1 MADRRSKTGETRMK
15 LKVIVAPNELE
26 KASNLRQKI
35 RNLCGGLKFR
45 YYNNEQVAELL
56 IGYLRGQACV
66 RTPKKGYILTQKCIE
81 HWFKNRVLSSTVL
94 ITHKNKEMYYLM
106 LFALAAAQQM
116 WEGSTGMT
124 KTEFSRRGKRR
135 PLLQVVADIFTGK
148 IGEVATQLLA
158 RRYGYGVQPDW
169 DLSRD
174 RQQYRSDLTR
184 IGRITDGR
192 IYEIYDIPKTWTISV
207 KSSASL
213 TGAWAEAP
221 EGTRV
226 ALFWKVAL
234 PEDFLFR
241 LLHYISS
248 WTKLIC
254 FLEAKRLQ
262 EASPFNRCLEYIK
275 KIERKLIIPCYF
287 VGFYRPSKHTRI
299 QEPTNLRYLGEVR
312 EPKHMCPIGRL
323 RWKRRDFRD
332 LLERIYCEA
341 SAGAGRPHGRT

>member
-1 MADRRSKTGETRMK
+1 MEPIIIPLGK
-15 LKVIVAPNELE
+15 LERASEL
-26 KASNLRQKI
+26 KRTLRP
-35 RNLCGGLKFR
+35 LLAGLESFDP
-45 YYNNEQVAELL
+45 YTEDQLLELL
-56 IGYLRGQACV
+56 IGALRGGEKCG
-66 RTPKKGYILTQKCIE
+66 RKSKEGYIITEKYVNN
-81 HWFKNRVLSSTVL
+81 WFKTRVEPNTIKIS
-94 ITHKNKEMYYLM
+94 HEDEEMYHLM
-106 LFALAAAQQM
+106 TFALAAACQM
-116 WEGSTGMT
+116 YTGGTRMT
-124 KTEFSRRGKRR
+124 VTEFSRRGKRR

-158 RRYGYGVQPDW
+158 RDYGYEVQPDW

-174 RQQYRSDLTR
+174 REQYRSDLTR
-184 IGRITDGR
+184 IGRVTDGQ
-192 IYEIYDIPKTWTISV
+192 IHNIPKTWTISV

-226 ALFWKVAL
+226 TLFWKVAL

-262 EASPFNRCLEYIK
+262 EASPFNKFLEDMK
-275 KIERKLIIPCYF
+275 KIEQKLIISCYF
-287 VGFYRPSKHTRI
+287 AGFYCPSRHTLRRPGQKL
-299 QEPTNLRYLGEVR
+299 PYLGEVR

-323 RWKRRDFRD
+323 RWKPPDFQE
-332 LLERIYCEA
+332 LLDQIYCEA
-341 SAGAGRPHGRT
+341 SAGAGGPHGRT

>member
-1 MADRRSKTGETRMK
+1 MEPIIIPLGK
-15 LKVIVAPNELE
+15 LERASEL
-26 KASNLRQKI
+26 KRTLRP
-35 RNLCGGLKFR
+35 LLAGLESF
-45 YYNNEQVAELL
+45 L
-56 IGYLRGQACV
+56 IGALRGGEKCG
-66 RTPKKGYILTQKCIE
+66 RKSKEGYIITEKYVNN
-81 HWFKNRVLSSTVL
+81 WFKTRVEPNTIKIS
-94 ITHKNKEMYYLM
+94 HEDEEMYYLM
-106 LFALAAAQQM
+106 TFALAAARQM
-116 WEGSTGMT
+116 HMGGTRMT
-124 KTEFSRRGKRR
+124 VTEFSRRGKRR

-158 RRYGYGVQPDW
+158 RRYGYEVQPDW
-169 DLSRD
+169 DLSHD
-174 RQQYRSDLTR
+174 REQYRSDLTR

-226 ALFWKVAL
+226 TLFWKVAL

-262 EASPFNRCLEYIK
+262 EASPFNKFLEDMK
-275 KIERKLIIPCYF
+275 KIEQKLIISCYF
-287 VGFYRPSKHTRI
+287 AGFYCPSRHTLRRPAQKL
-299 QEPTNLRYLGEVR
+299 PYLGEVR

-323 RWKRRDFRD
+323 RWKPPDFQE
-332 LLERIYCEA
+332 LLDQIYRE
-341 SAGAGRPHGRT
+341 AGRPHGRT